1 MGKLLLTLA
10 LGIFCFTASAEPIG
24 PVNHLFTN
32 QYGEKIIANV
42 TGGNFG
48 SAYLSAKVTLTAAQ
62 VIALNA
68 TPIQLVAAVTGK
80 TIHVSSCTL
89 IYTKGSAAF
98 TVGTGSDVIG
108 VRYHTANI
116 VAQNINETGFID
128 QASSK
133 TAQVFGGGTGGLS
146 ILGTA
151 LDIYSNSADTTVG
164 TGSTVSVQCF
174 YGLH

>member
-1 MGKLLLTLA
+1 MKFLITLA
-10 LGIFCFTASAEPIG
+10 LSIFCLQAAAEPIG

-32 QYGEKIIANV
+32 QYGEKIIGTV

-48 SAYLSAKVTLTAAQ
+48 SAYLSSKVTLTAAQ

-68 TPIQLVAAVTGK
+68 TPITLVAAVTGK
-80 TIHVSSCTL
+80 VIHVSSCSL
-89 IYTKGSAAF
+89 VYTKGSAAF

-108 VRYHTANI
+108 VRYHTVNI

-128 QASSK
+128 QATSK

-146 ILGTA
+146 IAGTA
-151 LDIYSNSADTTVG
+151 LEIYSNASDVSVG
-164 TGSTVSVQCF
+164 TGSTVAVQCF